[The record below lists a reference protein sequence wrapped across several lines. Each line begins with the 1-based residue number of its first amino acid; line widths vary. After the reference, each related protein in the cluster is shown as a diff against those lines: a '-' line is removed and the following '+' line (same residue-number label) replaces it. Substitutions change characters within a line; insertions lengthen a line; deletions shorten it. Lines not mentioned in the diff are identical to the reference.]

1 LVTVDPVAELPRDWK
16 RQVESYSGLDRLFEH
31 VDIEFAR
38 QAGSLEV
45 SPRDSFIATTWWTA
59 HIAARAGEAL
69 GGRPFVYLI
78 QEFEPFTFPMGS
90 HAALA
95 DQSYRFEH
103 FALFSSE
110 LLRGYFRAHRLGVYA
125 TDAGDERSASFQNA
139 ITPVV
144 APVAADL
151 RARHERRLLFYARPE
166 AHAARNMFELGVLAL
181 GRALEEGAFRSGWD
195 LRGIGGVA
203 KRGRIDLGGDVELEL
218 LPRTAQREY
227 GALLAEHDVGLA
239 LMYTPHPSLVPLEMA
254 SAGLLTV
261 TNTFENKTAEALAA
275 ISSNLIAAEP
285 TVDGVAAALIEASG
299 AVADAELRVAGSRV
313 QWARDWDAC
322 FHDALLGRVRAWL
335 DEPALA
341 PTP

>member
-1 LVTVDPVAELPRDWK
+1 VVTVDPVGELPRDWK
-16 RQVESYSGLDRLFEH
+16 RQVESYSGLSSLFDH
-31 VDIEFAR
+31 VEVEFAR

-59 HIAARAGEAL
+59 HIAARAGEDL

-78 QEFEPFTFPMGS
+78 QEFEPFTFPLGS

-125 TDAGDERSASFQNA
+125 TDGGDERSASFQNA
-139 ITPVV
+139 ITPVS
-144 APVAADL
+144 APTAAEL
-151 RARHERRLLFYARPE
+151 RTRPARRLLFYARPE

-181 GRALEEGAFRSGWD
+181 GRALEEGTFRSGWE
-195 LRGIGGVA
+195 LRGIGAQA
-203 KRGRIDLGGDVELEL
+203 KRSRIDLGGDVELEL
-218 LPRTAQREY
+218 IPRAAQSDY

-261 TNTFENKTAEALAA
+261 TNTFENKTAEALAG
-275 ISSNLIAAEP
+275 ISTNLIAAEP
-285 TVDGVAAALIEASG
+285 TVEGVAAALIEAAG
-299 AVADAELRVAGSRV
+299 GVGDVERRVAGSRV
-313 QWARDWDAC
+313 QWARTWEDC
-322 FHDALLGRVRAWL
+322 FDDPLLARVTAWL

-341 PTP
+341 PAP